1 MASSADRYEIKT
13 KMMRRYDEPSLV
25 LALTELEA
33 GCLVAFA
40 TAAATRQLSVYEYF
54 MKDASGGYS
63 LRLRAIASSLWTIL
77 GTRPVDAAYWSAILD
92 EVMSMIPDEGTAPL
106 ADDGVSSLAYSIR
119 CLLNRDPQEAAWAA
133 RRAYEAADQAAIW
146 DLDIQVGLPETEA
159 ALQAHVFVQRELTH
173 QALDLQLLGRGL
185 IDEVKTRAYHNTLL
199 STAELKSL

>member
-1 MASSADRYEIKT
+1 
-13 KMMRRYDEPSLV
+13 MMHRYDEPSLV
-25 LALTELEA
+25 LALTELET

-54 MKDASGGYS
+54 MKDASGVCP
-63 LRLRAIASSLWTIL
+63 LRPRAILSSLWTIL
-77 GTRPVDAAYWSAILD
+77 STRPVDAAYWSAVLD

-146 DLDIQVGLPETEA
+146 DLDVQVGLPETEA
-159 ALQAHVFVQRELTH
+159 ALQAHVFVQRELAL

-185 IDEVKTRAYHNTLL
+185 IDEVKTRAYHNVLL
-199 STAELKSL
+199 STAELASL